1 MTTVAVSSGPPGAAS
16 AGLSRAGN
24 SALTGIADPPSPSKP
39 GSMEDAI
46 KLWLKIGNI
55 EKLQAR
61 IEEIIFN
68 LILME
73 ANYLQQ
79 AVLDGYGWYL
89 KDQSSRLSN
98 VNKFLRKVPEF
109 LEKIDTI
116 HEMVIRGDINRLKAL
131 MDRRGW
137 AQGRKVFLF
146 SSLSFTA
153 LILFIHH

>member
-1 MTTVAVSSGPPGAAS
+1 MTTVAVSAGGARVGGAS
-16 AGLSRAGN
+16 AGVVGGGAGGLSRAGT

-55 EKLQAR
+55 EKLQVSPLCLVS
-61 IEEIIFN
+61 ILIKPKEI
-68 LILME
+68 
-73 ANYLQQ
+73 YYQQ
-79 AVLDGYGWYL
+79 AVLDGYGWFL

-137 AQGRKVFLF
+137 AQGKLR
-146 SSLSFTA
+146 
-153 LILFIHH
+153 LIHSVLN

>member
-1 MTTVAVSSGPPGAAS
+1 MLLLFRNICWSEQPAASSPHLTSAQTMTTVAVSSGPPGAAS

-61 IEEIIFN
+61 NEEISLN

-73 ANYLQQ
+73 AN
-79 AVLDGYGWYL
+79 
-89 KDQSSRLSN
+89 
-98 VNKFLRKVPEF
+98 
-109 LEKIDTI
+109 
-116 HEMVIRGDINRLKAL
+116 
-131 MDRRGW
+131 
-137 AQGRKVFLF
+137 
-146 SSLSFTA
+146 SLCSKLCWTVMA
-153 LILFIHH
+153 GI

>member
-1 MTTVAVSSGPPGAAS
+1 MAAAVASSSAAGASLAKS
-16 AGLSRAGN
+16 GS

-55 EKLQAR
+55 EKLQ
-61 IEEIIFN
+61 
-68 LILME
+68 
-73 ANYLQQ
+73 Q
-79 AVLDGYGWYL
+79 AVLDGYGWFL

-137 AQGRKVFLF
+137 AQGKRYLEITKCFRMVVFIMNLAH
-146 SSLSFTA
+146 SLTCEY
-153 LILFIHH
+153 L

>member
-1 MTTVAVSSGPPGAAS
+1 MNCFSS
-16 AGLSRAGN
+16 
-24 SALTGIADPPSPSKP
+24 
-39 GSMEDAI
+39 
-46 KLWLKIGNI
+46 
-55 EKLQAR
+55 
-61 IEEIIFN
+61 
-68 LILME
+68 
-73 ANYLQQ
+73 QQ

-137 AQGRKVFLF
+137 AQGKKIF
-146 SSLSFTA
+146 
-153 LILFIHH
+153 ILVLLVRPSTSVCVTDRVH